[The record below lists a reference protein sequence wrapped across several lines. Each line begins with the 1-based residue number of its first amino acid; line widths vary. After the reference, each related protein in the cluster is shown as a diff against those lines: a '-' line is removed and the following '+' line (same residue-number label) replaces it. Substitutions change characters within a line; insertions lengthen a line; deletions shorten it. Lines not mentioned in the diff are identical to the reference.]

1 MYEAKKCRKPAYDRS
16 GNICPADCKSG
27 ISRKSMG
34 ALTGILLISCIFI
47 FWKFLFGNQILAY
60 TDIGSDTYDQYLMGY
75 QTVINH
81 LRDGSFSLW
90 DGNNGY
96 GTNMFSMNLFDP
108 FLILIY
114 LVGTLFGPDK
124 IYGILVYMQILRIV
138 LAGLSVYGFLSCF
151 ALSERSKLYAAYAYA
166 LCGYLVVWGQHY
178 QFGTIVVFFPLL
190 LMSAEKSLKKKIW
203 LLWLTFFCTLASVGS
218 LYFSYMQFVVLGF
231 YILFRVAWDEK
242 LFSGDGLKKTGQAY
256 GSMILGIGMGMFSLL
271 PSAAMIFGVSGRVG
285 GEPLSVR
292 ILSALR
298 PYDRAYY
305 VTLLKRFL
313 SSNLQGINTY
323 SGYMNFYEDSNV
335 YLSALFLLLAVQ
347 FLILVFAGKYKA
359 KQRAILLTALV
370 LCGIVLLIPVGSL
383 VFNGFSYPFS
393 RHTFLCLP
401 FFAWI
406 MAKVLHEILE
416 NRKLCLPVLALTA
429 LAVAAEYVRIYIGD
443 GKRLALLLGAAAVC
457 MAVCLCGAV
466 YFRKKELRAAS
477 MAVLAFTLMASMS
490 GDAYYAYNCQR
501 GILQKAPS
509 EYFDEL
515 YNPSVQE
522 ALAYIREND
531 DSFYRVEKDYTIG
544 TAISC
549 LNSLAQNYSGVST
562 YNSVLN
568 TGISEFLEK
577 FWPNLQINNETH
589 HSFANAVNDDFQAS
603 LSHVKYVLS
612 KKQDFHV
619 QGYEFYRQFDDIYVY
634 RNTNTGD
641 LGKFYP
647 SAFSSEA
654 YESAAGRVDQEALL
668 AENVLC
674 DTLPEMTR
682 SSDEISAYQ
691 RILAASGEEII
702 QSTSDGNDIL
712 LTLPGTASEEQ
723 EKSILEFD
731 LSFSEPIPELMVT
744 AGAHTT
750 SLAAGP
756 QSIHVTVSVPGDV
769 QEVRIYQ
776 QNVPVTE
783 KAVIANKQLYRCSVR
798 NLSGL
803 SEGIHF
809 ETSGR
814 DSRING
820 TATVESDGI
829 LMLAI
834 PYENGWHAY
843 VDGSE
848 TAVHKLNY
856 GFSGIFL
863 TSGDHEIQLVYRCPG
878 FIPGVV
884 CSMIFVLLTAG
895 MWGIYFLKRR
905 PGKRKS

>member
-1 MYEAKKCRKPAYDRS
+1 MYEAKNCKKTAQYRPERV
-16 GNICPADCKSG
+16 CPADCGPGVSW
-27 ISRKSMG
+27 KSMG
-34 ALTGILLISCIFI
+34 ILTGILLISCIFI
-47 FWKFLFGNQILAY
+47 FWKFLFGDQLLAY

-75 QTVINH
+75 QSIINR
-81 LRDGSFSLW
+81 LRDSSFSLW
-90 DGNNGY
+90 DGNNSY
-96 GTNMFSMNLFDP
+96 GNNMFSMNLFDP
-108 FLILIY
+108 FLILMY
-114 LVGTLFGPDK
+114 LVGALFGPDK

-178 QFGTIVVFFPLL
+178 QFGTIVVLFPLL
-190 LMSAEKSLKKKIW
+190 LMAAERAMRKKIW
-203 LLWLTFFCTLASVGS
+203 LLWLTLFCTLASIGS

-231 YILFRVAWDEK
+231 YILFRIAWEEK
-242 LFSGDGLKKTGQAY
+242 LFCGAGLKKTGKIY

-335 YLSALFLLLAVQ
+335 YLSALFLLLAAQ
-347 FLILVFAGKYKA
+347 FLIFVFAGKYRA
-359 KQRAILLTALV
+359 KQRALLLTALA

-383 VFNGFSYPFS
+383 IFNGFSYPFS

-406 MAKVLHEILE
+406 MAAVLHEILE
-416 NRKLCLPVLALTA
+416 NRKIYLPVLVLTA

-443 GKRLALLLGAAAVC
+443 GKRLALLLGALAVC
-457 MAVCLCGAV
+457 MAVFLCGAV
-466 YFRKKELRAAS
+466 YFKKKEFRTAS
-477 MAVLAFTLMASMS
+477 MGALALVLMASMS

-501 GILQKAPS
+501 GILQKAPT

-531 DSFYRVEKDYTIG
+531 DSFYRVEKDYTVG

-549 LNSLAQNYSGVST
+549 LNSQAQNYSGVST

-568 TGISEFLEK
+568 TGIAEFFEK
-577 FWPNLQINNETH
+577 FWQNLQINNETH
-589 HSFANAVNDDFQAS
+589 HSFANTVNDNFQAS

-619 QGYEFYRQFDDIYVY
+619 QGYEFYRQFGDIYVY
-634 RNTNTGD
+634 RNTNTEE
-641 LGKFYP
+641 LGKFYS
-647 SAFSSEA
+647 SAFSQEA
-654 YESAAGRVDQEALL
+654 YESAADWVDQEALL

-674 DTLPEMTR
+674 DTVPELTR

-691 RILAASGEEII
+691 RTLAASEEEIV

-712 LTLPGTASEEQ
+712 LTLPETALGKQ
-723 EKSILEFD
+723 EKYILEFD
-731 LSFSEPIPELMVT
+731 LTFSEPILELMVT
-744 AGAHTT
+744 AGEHTT
-750 SLAAGP
+750 SLTAGP
-756 QSIHVTVSVPGDV
+756 ESTHVAVSVPGDV
-769 QEVRIYQ
+769 REVRIYQ

-783 KAVIANKQLYRCSVR
+783 KAVIANKQLYCCPVR
-798 NLSGL
+798 DLSGL
-803 SEGIHF
+803 SEGIRF
-809 ETSGR
+809 EAAR
-814 DSRING
+814 KDSEING
-820 TATVESDGI
+820 TAKVGEKGI
-829 LMLAI
+829 LMLTV

-848 TAVHKLNY
+848 VTIHKVNY
-856 GFSGIFL
+856 GFSGICL
-863 TSGDHEIQLVYRCPG
+863 EPGEHRIQLVYRCPG

-884 CSMIFVLLTAG
+884 CSVIFALLTV
-895 MWGIYFLKRR
+895 GIW
-905 PGKRKS
+905 RKERVEL